1 MVRKDGN
8 VEIKFHIGK
17 HTYSLCFGH
26 VTEWFEQIAFITL
39 TEEWYCNHEVQGARL
54 VFSI

>member
-1 MVRKDGN
+1 M
-8 VEIKFHIGK
+8 EIKFHIGK